1 MYVSRNDKIPSFGLT
16 PGKNFIGSLQKVG
29 NNLQMSIYKLPLEC
43 FIDSAEPE
51 PFSKFFLH
59 KAVFLSHVSK

>member
-1 MYVSRNDKIPSFGLT
+1 MYVSRNDKIPSFEFT
-16 PGKNFIGSLQKVG
+16 PGKNFIGTLQKVG